1 MSLFRP
7 LLAFAA
13 WLGLTP
19 PAPALPLAEIQSWA
33 VFYGAEAP
41 VETLRTP
48 DLLVLEPDH
57 PWNPTTLR
65 RPGQKILAY
74 LSLGE
79 VHKTRAYFPELQRAK
94 GTLVGP
100 NPNWPD
106 AQMVDPRSPAW
117 RRLVLDRLAP
127 EILAKGYDGFFFD
140 TLDTADHLDRLGK
153 HPGARSAMAQLI
165 KDLRKKYP
173 EILLLPNGGLPLMDE
188 AGGAFSALTTES
200 VFTDYQF
207 QPPTYRLRDPQG
219 AEVRRAEISRRAEA
233 LGVRVLVIEYADT
246 PEMRAVAWRNATEAG
261 FVPFVSDIGLTRI
274 EGEP

>member
-1 MSLFRP
+1 MSLLRP
-7 LLAFAA
+7 LLAVAA

-19 PAPALPLAEIQSWA
+19 PAPALPLAEIRSWA

-41 VETLRTP
+41 VETLRRP

-57 PWNPTTLR
+57 AWTPATLR

-94 GTLVGP
+94 GALVGA

-117 RRLVLDRLAP
+117 RRLVLERLAP
-127 EILAKGYDGFFFD
+127 EILAKGYDGFFLD

-153 HPGARSAMAQLI
+153 HPGAREAMAQLV
-165 KDLRKKYP
+165 KDLRRKYP
-173 EILLLPNGGLPLMDE
+173 EILLLPNGGLPLLDA

-207 QPPTYRLRDPQG
+207 QPSTYRMRDPQG
-219 AEVRRAEISRRAEA
+219 AEARRAEIAGRAEA
-233 LGVRVLVIEYADT
+233 LGVRVFVIEYAIT
-246 PEMRAVAWRNATEAG
+246 PEMHAEAWRKASEAG

-274 EGEP
+274 EEEP